1 MLEGAVTISEDEK
14 SFSANNNLFDLAL
27 DGAAGILEG
36 KSMEELIGSR
46 KILVSEKNNLPPY
59 LARGIIG
66 DRKPAEEFSEMPDDM
81 RFKVRVEFPSL
92 FSTCPPTYYGI
103 LSEIASKRL
112 SIVYRE
118 YITAAARPARQPL
131 FQVDGV
137 TVLEDIVG
145 YIPGASHTVNV
156 SLFRPGVD
164 QWEASEKRMIA
175 GSRANVCLTTQK
187 TSALYIQ
194 EKIRELEE
202 LKNNSGLGPDDTM
215 TPEMVDGSLRL
226 TGMMYFM
233 LLDYIENIV
242 SKQTGIVPVNH
253 VSLAFIVDD
262 IIPIGFW
269 FIIIGTKK
277 GGAHIDVVRS
287 ANNPVSTTGNAEDRV
302 RWMQVC
308 GGFSSNMEHTIL
320 ETMYDIEAVSTGKIF
335 SEASKLGIPIHVIK
349 SETLEEDLA
358 QVSANYAIKDH
369 IRTCLTDETRE
380 FEALIPQRGIT
391 LGSWSGQG
399 WIIMEPSTGA
409 AGYMICGGLHSNMI
423 LNGGSLIEKLNNA
436 LFALHKLL
444 STAEG
449 IAQALI
455 VGATSALSAGV
466 HAYAALLLI
475 GAGTIAGAFIAA
487 YFVIMAVAI
496 TYVTVMIYI
505 WLLTNAMQQARFIPT
520 RRRKLAYIV

>member
-1 MLEGAVTISEDEK
+1 MCTWPTEIGSKGIGITPEQEETLANMLEGAVTISEDEK

-380 FEALIPQRGIT
+380 FEALI
-391 LGSWSGQG
+391 LKCCAKSD
-399 WIIMEPSTGA
+399 
-409 AGYMICGGLHSNMI
+409 
-423 LNGGSLIEKLNNA
+423 
-436 LFALHKLL
+436 
-444 STAEG
+444 
-449 IAQALI
+449 
-455 VGATSALSAGV
+455 
-466 HAYAALLLI
+466 
-475 GAGTIAGAFIAA
+475 
-487 YFVIMAVAI
+487 
-496 TYVTVMIYI
+496 
-505 WLLTNAMQQARFIPT
+505 
-520 RRRKLAYIV
+520 